1 MNYPTKMTPLEEYI
15 NVYWLPRKETE
26 LKISTFT
33 RYEGLSKRIIEQLGH
48 IPISKLQQA
57 EIYDF
62 YLYLHKAKSAHTRY
76 LATAFCVELVKRK
89 KGIKAYIKS
98 SILNEKCVQKESAE
112 MVCKALK
119 LPLESLFIERT
130 EKLSDRTISHYH
142 KLLYGILKDAAY
154 DGIVKDNIMD
164 RIRPPKIK
172 DANEARC
179 LDIDDA
185 QTIIQYVKAFAISPY
200 REAILLILYTGMRRG
215 EACGLEWRDIDFD
228 ENIFAVRRGSYYLPK
243 KGIYT
248 DTLKTPRSKRIISFD
263 YKVMKTLEDILKY
276 QVDTVGLTEK
286 ELMNSKTRLILTE
299 DGQPINPNNL
309 TKYYHRFITE
319 YDLSSSSIHT
329 LRHTN
334 ASVMIAANTPIT
346 TVSNRL
352 GHSNPEITLRYYA
365 HQLSGENEKAAKKI
379 EKLL

>member
-1 MNYPTKMTPLEEYI
+1 
-15 NVYWLPRKETE
+15 
-26 LKISTFT
+26 
-33 RYEGLSKRIIEQLGH
+33 
-48 IPISKLQQA
+48 
-57 EIYDF
+57 
-62 YLYLHKAKSAHTRY
+62 
-76 LATAFCVELVKRK
+76 
-89 KGIKAYIKS
+89 
-98 SILNEKCVQKESAE
+98 
-112 MVCKALK
+112 
-119 LPLESLFIERT
+119 
-130 EKLSDRTISHYH
+130 
-142 KLLYGILKDAAY
+142 
-154 DGIVKDNIMD
+154 
-164 RIRPPKIK
+164 
-172 DANEARC
+172 
-179 LDIDDA
+179 
-185 QTIIQYVKAFAISPY
+185 
-200 REAILLILYTGMRRG
+200 MRRG